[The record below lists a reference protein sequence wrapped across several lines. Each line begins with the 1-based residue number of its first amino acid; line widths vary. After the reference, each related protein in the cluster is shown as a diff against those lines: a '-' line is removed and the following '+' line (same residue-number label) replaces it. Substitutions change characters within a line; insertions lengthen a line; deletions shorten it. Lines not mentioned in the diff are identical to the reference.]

1 MSTGKQAA
9 AARALE
15 FVKPGMRLGLGTGST
30 AERFIRLLG
39 ERVRVGLEVACVPSS
54 DATEALAR
62 ELGIPLLDWTDG
74 AALDMTVDGADE
86 VDPGL
91 RLIKGGG
98 AALVREKIVA
108 AASGQMTV
116 IVDDSKIVP
125 WLGAFPLPVAIIP
138 FGRERTLRRLGE
150 IAPATLRTVGG
161 SPVLTDDGLMVADL
175 AFGGHIDDP
184 EAVDAALLATPG
196 VAATGLFLGIATRAV
211 VGFSDGSSRVIER
224 GGHTHHAVTGT
235 T

>member
-1 MSTGKQAA
+1 M
-9 AARALE
+9 E
-15 FVKPGMRLGLGTGST
+15 FVQAGMRLGLGTGST

-39 ERVRVGLEVACVPSS
+39 ERVRAGLDVACVPSS

-74 AALDMTVDGADE
+74 ATLDMTVDGADE

-108 AASGQMTV
+108 AASRQMTV
-116 IVDDSKIVP
+116 IVDESKIVP

-138 FGRERTLRRLGE
+138 FGRERTLLRLNGF
-150 IAPATLRTVGG
+150 APATLRTSDGR
-161 SPVLTDDGLMVADL
+161 PVVTDDGLMVADL
-175 AFGGHIDDP
+175 AFGDQIQDP
-184 EAVDAALLATPG
+184 EGLDAALLATPG

-211 VGFSDGSSRVIER
+211 VGFADGSARVIER
-224 GGHTHHAVTGT
+224 NGHAHRGANGEP
-235 T
+235 